1 MIILERN
8 VFKRFALILSIGFSA
23 NIAAQAPLPPAPA
36 AASAVSA
43 VSGTARPTH
52 KCMKPEHPGRL
63 ATNNQLKTFNNDAKL
78 YRECLQAFV
87 NTQAELVKFH
97 TEIGNSA
104 VKEYN
109 DYVTEFAKK
118 KEEEEKSAAKQGGS

>member
-1 MIILERN
+1 M
-8 VFKRFALILSIGFSA
+8 FKRFALILLIGFSA
-23 NIAAQAPLPPAPA
+23 NIAAQTPVPPAPA
-36 AASAVSA
+36 AASAV
-43 VSGTARPTH
+43 VRPTH
-52 KCMKPEHPGRL
+52 KCMEPEHPGRL

-87 NTQAELVKFH
+87 NAQAELVKFH

>member
-1 MIILERN
+1 M
-8 VFKRFALILSIGFSA
+8 FKCFAFILSIGFSA
-23 NIAAQAPLPPAPA
+23 NIAAQILVPPAPA
-36 AASAVSA
+36 AASAISA
-43 VSGTARPTH
+43 VSATSRPTH

-87 NTQAELVKFH
+87 NAQAELVKFH

-104 VKEYN
+104 VMEYN
-109 DYVTEFAKK
+109 DYVTEFSRKK
-118 KEEEEKSAAKQGGS
+118 DEEKSTTKQSGS

>member
-1 MIILERN
+1 M
-8 VFKRFALILSIGFSA
+8 FKRFAIILLIGFSA
-23 NIAAQAPLPPAPA
+23 NIGAQAPVPPAPA
-36 AASAVSA
+36 A
-43 VSGTARPTH
+43 VSGTTRPAH
-52 KCMKPEHPGRL
+52 KCMKPEPPGRL

-109 DYVTEFAKK
+109 DYVTEFARK
-118 KEEEEKSAAKQGGS
+118 KEEEEKSAAKQSGS

>member
-1 MIILERN
+1 M
-8 VFKRFALILSIGFSA
+8 FKRLVIIVSVAFSA
-23 NIAAQAPLPPAPA
+23 IAFAQVPTPPTPA
-36 AASAVSA
+36 TVS
-43 VSGTARPTH
+43 TATLPTH

-87 NTQAELVKFH
+87 NAQAELVKFH
-97 TEIGNSA
+97 SEIGNSA

-109 DYVTEFAKK
+109 DYVTEVSKK
-118 KEEEEKSAAKQGGS
+118 KEDAAN